1 MSLNHNSKKSL
12 ENLTPEEL
20 TNYSEL
26 VDATILS
33 LKQELNSGS
42 KTKARQAEMRLPLWE
57 DKRFE
62 LDRFLDK

>member
-1 MSLNHNSKKSL
+1 MSLNHNSKNPL
-12 ENLTPEEL
+12 ENLTPKEL
-20 TNYSEL
+20 TKLSEL

-42 KTKARQAEMRLPLWE
+42 KTKARQAEMRLPFWE

-62 LDRFLDK
+62 LDRFLHK